1 MRKKWTYVAVAC
13 MLLGTAP
20 VFTGCIDTDEPA
32 GLEESTGSG
41 CFAAGPSQGG
51 RSQCR
56 KGAG

>member
-32 GLEESTGSG
+32 GSLN
-41 CFAAGPSQGG
+41 CCAP
-51 RSQCR
+51 
-56 KGAG
+56 KLL

>member
-32 GLEESTGSG
+32 GLEDCRSG
-41 CFAAGPSQGG
+41 RFARCQV
-51 RSQCR
+51 
-56 KGAG
+56 